1 MHHQILGSNILG
13 NPQESDPWAVGII
26 RQSQAMALDSEG
38 DTLNKAFER
47 QQRAHAREGAELLLL
62 PPLKRAQKLLQT
74 GVLPQRLRVD
84 EAPGEDETGNSYFIV
99 ISMEF

>member
-1 MHHQILGSNILG
+1 MHHLG

-26 RQSQAMALDSEG
+26 RQSQAS

-62 PPLKRAQKLLQT
+62 PPLKRAQKLWQT

-84 EAPGEDETGNSYFIV
+84 DAPGEDETGNSYFIV